1 MFKNFVR
8 YLRAVSVGLAFTV
21 SAPVLAQT
29 APADAVGETSPPP
42 HTFGGDPIAFVAHG
56 ELFDADGKIIK
67 PRAEFIRE
75 TMDFYIDRL
84 LRTAD
89 DKTRAEYDRYR
100 DLLAERFGTDD
111 MTPRF
116 LLLELLSNGADPR
129 DQALLSVRNHVLRKH
144 WYVQLMGLERYR
156 KDIDPRT
163 HLPPDAVKFGTDQ
176 GIILKATD
184 ASGREYIAECRRAD
198 VPIPPKW
205 NGGDWD
211 YAGDLATNFLGFGD
225 PTQVWRADSE
235 SPEGL
240 CVALPRFETDELIS
254 ALGIICLGT
263 ESSNACFY
271 DAEWVGKDD
280 TIEPEDLISGADL
293 SNGVCTDCH
302 AGENPYIVH
311 PGGPLDM
318 WPDNRPQQWH
328 TPLIKPIWP
337 QNPGPFGL
345 LDLVDINPLPPDSD
359 ASCLDCHNQAG
370 NGRFPDVLALN
381 AWRAGYDG
389 RRSRY
394 CARILEQAVGSTMP
408 GLGSAHDTHA
418 QAMLAFCRQNPP
430 PPGEVPPPDIKD
442 DPEVLGPPIVI
453 GPLYACAEA
462 VEVSGASYDAK
473 LTVRIDGTDVAG
485 LTVKE
490 PSQTI
495 VPVPPLVAG
504 QVVTAV
510 QEENGVV
517 SAESQPE
524 TVIDHTMAYPNGLP
538 VPEIDPTLIHE
549 CGRTIAVRHV
559 RGATVTVFTNGADG
573 ATYSTGGDWTN
584 LPPAIR
590 PFNLGDRYSAQQSM
604 CTDMSDVSGEDVAV
618 APPAPMP
625 VPTIDP
631 DPPVAGQEIIGL
643 YSLPNG
649 ALTTVSESAAGQ
661 LTQFATAVDWNP
673 EVDIA
678 SGLGHPL
685 QPGEQISVVS
695 ELCDT
700 TKVAFPDARPC
711 EKLDAP
717 RIAQPFVGDTAVIVT
732 DAVPGAHVIVF
743 DAGLNEIGDSAG
755 SPIGLM
761 RALVVGD
768 VLIVI
773 QKLGECTSAS
783 AYQVTVICASLE
795 DRCG

>member
-1 MFKNFVR
+1 M
-8 YLRAVSVGLAFTV
+8 
-21 SAPVLAQT
+21 
-29 APADAVGETSPPP
+29 
-42 HTFGGDPIAFVAHG
+42 
-56 ELFDADGKIIK
+56 K

-84 LRTAD
+84 MRSAD

-100 DLLAERFGTDD
+100 EQVTERFGNDD

-116 LLLELLSNGADPR
+116 LLMEFLSNSADPR

-144 WYVQLMGLERYR
+144 WYMQLMGLDRFKE
-156 KDIDPRT
+156 KIDPRKN
-163 HLPPDAVKFGTDQ
+163 LPRDVVKFGQEQ

-184 ASGREYIAECRRAD
+184 AAGREYVKECERAQ
-198 VPIPPKW
+198 VPIPPQW
-205 NGGDWD
+205 NGGGWT
-211 YAGDLATNFLGFGD
+211 YEGDLSTNFLGFGN
-225 PTQVWRADSE
+225 PTQVWRADSA
-235 SPEGL
+235 SPKGL
-240 CVALPRFETDELIS
+240 CVALPRFENANLIS

-271 DAEWVGKDD
+271 DAANVGKDEKID
-280 TIEPEDLISGADL
+280 AVDLISGADL

-328 TPLIKPIWP
+328 TPLIKPSWP

-359 ASCLDCHNQAG
+359 GSCFQCHSQSG

-381 AWRAGYDG
+381 AWRAGFDG
-389 RRSRY
+389 NRSSY
-394 CARILEQAVGSTMP
+394 CTTVLEQAVGNTMP
-408 GLGSAHDTHA
+408 GLGSAYDKHA
-418 QAMLAFCRQNPP
+418 QAMLAFCKQNPP
-430 PPGEVPPPDIKD
+430 PPGEVPPPDTTD
-442 DPEVLGPPIVI
+442 DREVLGPPVVI

-473 LTVRIDGTDVAG
+473 LTVRINGADVASVAV
-485 LTVKE
+485 TQ
-490 PSQTI
+490 PSQMI
-495 VPVPPLVAG
+495 VKVPPLVAG
-504 QVVTAV
+504 QVVSAL

-517 SAESQPE
+517 SAESEPE
-524 TVIDHTMAYPNGLP
+524 TVIDHSVNYPSGLP

-559 RGATVTVFTNGADG
+559 RGAKVTVFTNGAN
-573 ATYSTGGDWTN
+573 AVTYTTGGDWTN
-584 LPPAIR
+584 VSPAIR

-604 CTDMSDVSGEDVAV
+604 CSDMSDVSSEEAAV

-631 DPPVAGQEIIGL
+631 DPPLAGQEIIGL
-643 YSLPNG
+643 FNLPNG
-649 ALTTVSESAAGQ
+649 ALTTVFETAVGQ
-661 LTQFATAVDWNP
+661 LTQFSTAVNWHP

-678 SGLGHPL
+678 TGLGHPL
-685 QPGEQISVVS
+685 QPGEEISVTS
-695 ELCDT
+695 ELCEA
-700 TKVAFPDARPC
+700 TKVTFPEARPC
-711 EKLDAP
+711 ERLDAP
-717 RIAQPFVGDTAVIVT
+717 KIAQPFVGDTSVIVT
-732 DAVPGAHVIVF
+732 EAVPGAQVIVF
-743 DAGLNEIGDSAG
+743 DAALSDIGDGAG
-755 SPIGLM
+755 SPIGLT

-768 VLIVI
+768 VLTVI
-773 QKLGECTSAS
+773 QKLGQCTSGS
-783 AYQVTVICASLE
+783 AYQISAICASLGGE
-795 DRCG
+795 CG